1 MNVLEIKGSLF
12 DLLSEVKDKEGLL
25 KIREFII
32 EFINQRKEGDKDWW
46 DELSG
51 EQQSQLKKSI
61 EETERG
67 ENLIPHEEV
76 MRKIEDKFKSITK

>member
-51 EQQSQLKKSI
+51 EQQSQLRKSI

-76 MRKIEDKFKSITK
+76 MQKIEDKFKSIAK